1 MHSTGRYT
9 ASLLSIYWHRQLSTL
24 ATLGLSALIFTA
36 AHFHTGPGAPLRL
49 LLIFLAG
56 ILYALVYQLTRSVS
70 LAIVTHFIVNLLQFF
85 SLLIRRISTHQAPV
99 RPNAKKILPRNP
111 AKEAARRRFRH
122 LRGWIERPHPYLSA
136 P

>member
-1 MHSTGRYT
+1 MALGVQPDPKWGAYVLCFAFFNLFVTCVKEELFFRCILQEGIQHLCCRFIG
-9 ASLLSIYWHRQLSTL
+9 HRQLSTL

-70 LAIVTHFIVNLLQFF
+70 LAIVTHFIVNLLHF
-85 SLLIRRISTHQAPV
+85 SLFTYPT
-99 RPNAKKILPRNP
+99 N
-111 AKEAARRRFRH
+111 
-122 LRGWIERPHPYLSA
+122 
-136 P
+136 